1 MYQNWVGL
9 AWAENVFIS
18 FYILWCFAY
27 LFLCI
32 FLVSSC
38 WIWADRRIPHARD
51 ESVATRP
58 VLPLFMRRI
67 SIAGSIFHSF
77 LTSHSIQAVRIL
89 EIRCQV
95 GWSDFIDI
103 FSQVTCLKK
112 KCNGV
117 STLAF
122 WQKLGDTPKSHM
134 SSGRKKLLID
144 DWMGFYYSAP
154 ERFMLIYSYNVI
166 AHCGMREL
174 NHLGSWLYRWECDF
188 MFFSV
193 SPTVSDSCCWT
204 NALKS
209 YEIVSTFLFIDSSLI
224 SPIQYVWHCLTTQKM
239 GVLLIE
245 SRGTCGTS
253 RMNFN
258 CRSWA
263 HPPCACGSTMGEAKS
278 SRPVR
283 RRSCWERHGCHH
295 ISDGARNRVELF

>member
-112 KCNGV
+112 IATVC
-117 STLAF
+117 
-122 WQKLGDTPKSHM
+122 
-134 SSGRKKLLID
+134 LLWRSD
-144 DWMGFYYSAP
+144 RSW
-154 ERFMLIYSYNVI
+154 VT
-166 AHCGMREL
+166 HL
-174 NHLGSWLYRWECDF
+174 N
-188 MFFSV
+188 
-193 SPTVSDSCCWT
+193 PTWAV
-204 NALKS
+204 AEKS
-209 YEIVSTFLFIDSSLI
+209 YWLTIGWGS
-224 SPIQYVWHCLTTQKM
+224 TTQLQN
-239 GVLLIE
+239 V
-245 SRGTCGTS
+245 
-253 RMNFN
+253 
-258 CRSWA
+258 
-263 HPPCACGSTMGEAKS
+263 
-278 SRPVR
+278 
-283 RRSCWERHGCHH
+283 SCWY
-295 ISDGARNRVELF
+295 IVIML

>member
-1 MYQNWVGL
+1 VSLLWRSDRSWVTHL
-9 AWAENVFIS
+9 N
-18 FYILWCFAY
+18 
-27 LFLCI
+27 
-32 FLVSSC
+32 
-38 WIWADRRIPHARD
+38 P
-51 ESVATRP
+51 
-58 VLPLFMRRI
+58 
-67 SIAGSIFHSF
+67 
-77 LTSHSIQAVRIL
+77 
-89 EIRCQV
+89 
-95 GWSDFIDI
+95 
-103 FSQVTCLKK
+103 
-112 KCNGV
+112 
-117 STLAF
+117 
-122 WQKLGDTPKSHM
+122 HM

-144 DWMGFYYSAP
+144 DWMRFYYSAP
-154 ERFMLIYSYNVI
+154 ERFMLIYIYSYNVT

-174 NHLGSWLYRWECDF
+174 NHLGSWLYRRECDF
-188 MFFSV
+188 MFFCV

-278 SRPVR
+278 SRSVR
-283 RRSCWERHGCHH
+283 RRSCWERHGCHY